1 MDKPKGEPPI
11 RRGAGAKQLFAEA
24 TCRQTTYRCRI
35 QNQFLQLKREATK
48 INQIYRETYKK
59 FLRAIDHMEFHPTLG
74 RAKTGSTIRL
84 KRQPKDKDKTI
95 KASQYINQMKG
106 LTKEDK
112 LMLRQADEL
121 IETRFLNKTTKKRRN
136 KRFGLAGWIMGWGI
150 GHLTSFR
157 AIKNNIRTLQLQNKL
172 QEDQILELAHYLN
185 ITYAHVSTN
194 RYAMTNLQVQLAQ
207 LNKTLIA
214 TLEDAKFIKY
224 TIAVIT
230 DVRIILAK
238 LTLGVMSLQQNVNA
252 VYEYLRVFSSKQVNP
267 LIIPPDALRGVLAQ
281 IKDDMKW
288 NPRLQ
293 LLEDP
298 NINIWNY
305 YPIMKITPIVMD
317 DFLLI
322 ILTIPL
328 TDQSLEM
335 DLYKIYNLPALHPE
349 LKVEFTYE
357 LEGEYLAITK
367 NKLYAALST
376 ARENRICKGTGGYL
390 CLLNQALYPIEKIEW
405 CIYALFNHDEEKKRE
420 YCSINTHRRDANKA
434 QSLEGYLWAVTA
446 FEKGKMQIRCLID
459 THVIDIK
466 PQLTIVYVGDGYEA
480 YSNNLF
486 IPAKSELTSTDSS
499 LVRHNYFQKFNEEY

>member
-1 MDKPKGEPPI
+1 
-11 RRGAGAKQLFAEA
+11 
-24 TCRQTTYRCRI
+24 
-35 QNQFLQLKREATK
+35 
-48 INQIYRETYKK
+48 
-59 FLRAIDHMEFHPTLG
+59 MEFHPILG

-84 KRQPKDKDKTI
+84 KRQPEDKDKTI
-95 KASQYINQMKG
+95 RASQYMNKMKS
-106 LTKEDK
+106 LPKEDK

-121 IETRFLNKTTKKRRN
+121 IETKFLNKTTKKRKN

-150 GHLTSFR
+150 GHLSSFR
-157 AIKNNIRTLQLQNKL
+157 AIKDNVRTLQLQNRL
-172 QEDQILELAHYLN
+172 QDQILELAHYLN

-194 RYAMTNLQVQLAQ
+194 RYAITNLQVQLAQ

-230 DVRIILAK
+230 DIRIILAK
-238 LTLGVMSLQQNVNA
+238 LTLEVMSLGQNVNNI
-252 VYEYLRVFSSKQVNP
+252 YEYLIVLSSRQVNP
-267 LIIPPDALRGVLAQ
+267 LLIPPDALRGVLAQ
-281 IKDDMKW
+281 IKDDMKR

-293 LLEDP
+293 LPEDP

-305 YPIMKITPIVMD
+305 YPIMKVTPIVMD

-335 DLYKIYNLPALHPE
+335 DLYKIYNLPAFHPE

-367 NKLYAALST
+367 NKLYAALPT
-376 ARENRICKGTGGYL
+376 AREIRICKGTGGYL
-390 CLLNQALYPIEKIEW
+390 CLMNQALYPIEKIEW
-405 CIYALFNHDEEKKRE
+405 CTYALFTHDEEKKRD

-434 QSLEGYLWAVTA
+434 QSLEGYL
-446 FEKGKMQIRCLID
+446 
-459 THVIDIK
+459 DIK
-466 PQLTIVYVGDGYEA
+466 PPLTIIYVEMVVKHTA
-480 YSNNLF
+480 T
-486 IPAKSELTSTDSS
+486 TSSYLPS
-499 LVRHNYFQKFNEEY
+499 QN